1 MAAAARFQRAQNHF
15 QRFLNA
21 VKKLKVDDG
30 TTVTLKKAIQKLL
43 VDGGSTSNPNGFP
56 GMQPASLDANNMYDI
71 VRKRDDYF
79 VCEKTDGERFLL
91 LLYAGE
97 CYLID
102 RRFNFF
108 RIPRKK
114 SKKRASS
121 SAASD
126 GGPVAIGAPVPKKF
140 INNFERLTE
149 LNPVVEPRVTL
160 LDGEL
165 TAEATDPPSLTYYIF
180 DSIIINGRS
189 VQDLT
194 LSDRLK
200 LALNCIVFPQH
211 NPHLAAKGEGSF
223 RIMMKEM
230 FRVNV
235 PGTTEHLLN
244 HVVGLLQHE
253 NDGLIFTPNTMKYR
267 AGTTYEILKWKPKH
281 LNSIDFML
289 QLCYRGNDPEGR
301 FTINMLAENSR
312 NVKRF
317 IDWIDVPTEFRGRL
331 RANMIVECTFDET
344 GTVRRYESPDPNDP
358 SSMSRTRLTWDD
370 PEEQKLPLTKRIS
383 DVAYE
388 LYKGEGCWRIHR
400 LREDKATPN
409 HTHIMKR
416 IFKSIKDAV
425 DKDALID
432 CINGS
437 ALHPPPKENA
447 SGGASAK
454 PSGAADHP
462 LVKRL
467 RLDYGDGSSSGGVG
481 DGTSYWE
488 TKEKEEQVDRT
499 KARNKSKSVG
509 MKNFHNRV
517 VKDSLY
523 RKYVAPD
530 TTVVELA
537 GGQGGDLFRLLDR
550 GPGSIILVDLYA
562 AALDEAASRWTESAV
577 SKWAKTR
584 NGGKAGRSLPSLA
597 VLAADLRK
605 PLPMKSLEPAGGKP
619 LSIDTVSCQFALHYF
634 FESPASACN
643 MLRGIYQLVRP
654 GGTLM
659 ATLYSGHAVL
669 DLLRAQPAKPGN
681 PGEPVVL
688 ERRWMVGGELQSGIE
703 MQANMLLP
711 NFDPSSP
718 ANRDALAALA
728 KDIREAVN
736 STDDV
741 KVSDA
746 AAQQLLE
753 QYCGK
758 KIEVIVDT
766 IGTKHP
772 EFLVDLEFLH
782 GVLEALGFQ
791 KLEDHSFSNFYDE
804 GTLDERSRMP
814 EEMKSFS
821 FLYHACAWRRTA

>member
-1 MAAAARFQRAQNHF
+1 MHD
-15 QRFLNA
+15 
-21 VKKLKVDDG
+21 V
-30 TTVTLKKAIQKLL
+30 
-43 VDGGSTSNPNGFP
+43 
-56 GMQPASLDANNMYDI
+56 
-71 VRKRDDYF
+71 
-79 VCEKTDGERFLL
+79 
-91 LLYAGE
+91 
-97 CYLID
+97 
-102 RRFNFF
+102 
-108 RIPRKK
+108 
-114 SKKRASS
+114 
-121 SAASD
+121 
-126 GGPVAIGAPVPKKF
+126 
-140 INNFERLTE
+140 
-149 LNPVVEPRVTL
+149 
-160 LDGEL
+160 
-165 TAEATDPPSLTYYIF
+165 
-180 DSIIINGRS
+180 
-189 VQDLT
+189 
-194 LSDRLK
+194 
-200 LALNCIVFPQH
+200 
-211 NPHLAAKGEGSF
+211 
-223 RIMMKEM
+223 
-230 FRVNV
+230 
-235 PGTTEHLLN
+235 
-244 HVVGLLQHE
+244 
-253 NDGLIFTPNTMKYR
+253 
-267 AGTTYEILKWKPKH
+267 
-281 LNSIDFML
+281 
-289 QLCYRGNDPEGR
+289 
-301 FTINMLAENSR
+301 ENSR

-358 SSMSRTRLTWDD
+358 TSMSRTRLTWDD
-370 PEEQKLPLTKRIS
+370 PEEQKLPLTQRIS

-437 ALHPPPKENA
+437 ALHPPPKENSSP

-454 PSGAADHP
+454 KSSGASDHP

-467 RLDYGDGSSSGGVG
+467 RLDYGDGSSGGAIG

-488 TKEKEEQVDRT
+488 EKEEKEVDRT

-523 RKYVAPD
+523 RKYVAPN

-537 GGQGGDLFRLLDR
+537 GGQGGDLFRLLER
-550 GPGSIILVDLYA
+550 GPGSIIVVDLYA
-562 AALDEAASRWTESAV
+562 AALDEAARRWMESAA
-577 SKWAKTR
+577 STWAKTR
-584 NGGKAGRSLPSLA
+584 NGGKAGRPLPSLA
-597 VLAADLRK
+597 ILAADLRR
-605 PLPMKSLEPAGGKP
+605 PLPLKSLEPAGVKP
-619 LSIDTVSCQFALHYF
+619 LGIDTVSCQFALHYF
-634 FESPASACN
+634 FENPASACN

-659 ATLYSGHAVL
+659 TTLFNGHSVL
-669 DLLRAQPAKPGN
+669 DLLRAQPARPGK

-688 ERRWMVGGELQSGIE
+688 ERRWVVAGELQSGIE
-703 MQANMLLP
+703 MKANMLLP
-711 NFDPSSP
+711 NFDPSSRV
-718 ANRDALAALA
+718 NRAALAALA

-736 STDDV
+736 NTNDDV
-741 KVSDA
+741 KVSDP

-758 KIEVIVDT
+758 RIEVIVDT
-766 IGTKHP
+766 IGTKHA
-772 EFLVDLEFLH
+772 EYLVDLEFLH
-782 GVLEALGFQ
+782 GALEALGFQ
-791 KLEDHSFSNFYDE
+791 KLEDRSFSDFYDE